1 MPSWLTPSV
10 HADLTGSLYAA
21 LPLLL
26 VGVLPLALVTLT
38 CFAKVA
44 MALSALKSALG
55 AHDLP
60 SAAIVSSV
68 ALALSLFIM
77 APVAAD
83 AERTIAQ
90 HTGSAVEL
98 GPVLV
103 TAVKAPLV
111 RFLSANTGAAEKQ
124 LFIALSR
131 ERAMPLTEADLSLLW
146 PSFVLSELKQAFT
159 IGFSVA
165 VPFLVLDLIVAHTLL
180 ALGLTALPVAAAAF
194 PLKLLLFVSV
204 DGFQLLGRA
213 LVLSYH

>member
-1 MPSWLTPSV
+1 MPSWLSPSI
-10 HADLTGSLYAA
+10 HTDPAASLSAA

-26 VGVLPLALVTLT
+26 VGILPLALVTLT

-55 AHDLP
+55 AQDLP

-83 AERTIAQ
+83 AERAWSQ
-90 HTGSAVEL
+90 HTGSAAEL
-98 GPVLV
+98 GPVQ
-103 TAVKAPLV
+103 APLV
-111 RFLSANTGAAEKQ
+111 HFLDANTGAAEKK
-124 LFIALSR
+124 LFTDLSR
-131 ERAMPLTEADLSLLW
+131 ERAMPLTASDLSLLW

-180 ALGLTALPVAAAAF
+180 ALGLNALPVAAAAF

-204 DGFQLLGRA
+204 AGFQLLGRA

>member
-1 MPSWLTPSV
+1 MPSWLSPSI
-10 HADLTGSLYAA
+10 HTDPAASLSAA

-26 VGVLPLALVTLT
+26 VGILPLALVTLT

-55 AHDLP
+55 AQDLP

-83 AERTIAQ
+83 AERAWSQ
-90 HTGSAVEL
+90 HTGSAAEL
-98 GPVLV
+98 GPVLI

-111 RFLSANTGAAEKQ
+111 HFLDANTGAAEKK
-124 LFIALSR
+124 LFTDLSR
-131 ERAMPLTEADLSLLW
+131 ERAMPLTASDLSLLW

-180 ALGLTALPVAAAAF
+180 ALGLNALPVAAAAF